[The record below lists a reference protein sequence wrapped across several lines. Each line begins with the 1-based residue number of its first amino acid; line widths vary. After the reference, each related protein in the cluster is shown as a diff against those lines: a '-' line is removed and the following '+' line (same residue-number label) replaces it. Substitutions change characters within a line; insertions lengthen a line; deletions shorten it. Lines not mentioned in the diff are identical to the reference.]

1 MYHINLILLCRLRNK
16 KTLHLLLFLSFSVM
30 TGEAW
35 TQLSSAITGL
45 MLAWVMFRQYFPHRL
60 RGYLEKI
67 YSEVDEF
74 GGILSST
81 LPFMNSRV
89 SERLKRSEAFSAIQ
103 NYLSS
108 KSTKN
113 AKRLKADVVRK
124 SQSII
129 VIAWKRGYLLYG
141 PPGTG

>member
-1 MYHINLILLCRLRNK
+1 
-16 KTLHLLLFLSFSVM
+16 
-30 TGEAW
+30 
-35 TQLSSAITGL
+35 

-60 RGYLEKI
+60 RGYLEKYI
-67 YSEVDEF
+67 QKLMSLVVSF
-74 GGILSST
+74 HPH

-113 AKRLKADVVRK
+113 AKRLKADVVHK

>member
-1 MYHINLILLCRLRNK
+1 MDSTKLGHNWPNACLGHVSTIFPSS
-16 KTLHLLLFLSFSVM
+16 TSWLS
-30 TGEAW
+30 
-35 TQLSSAITGL
+35 
-45 MLAWVMFRQYFPHRL
+45 R
-60 RGYLEKI
+60 KI

-103 NYLSS
+103 HYLSS